1 MKQDLQSIG
10 VMCFAIFLIMVTTLV
25 FVAISQ
31 WLAGVAWR
39 MGLTS
44 DAAQW
49 TIYLVGLCM
58 CIGTVLTI
66 AGRLAMGGW
75 WFSDYPL
82 PRNER

>member
-1 MKQDLQSIG
+1 MKQDLQSIAAL
-10 VMCFAIFLIMVTTLV
+10 CLAIFLIIVTPLI

-49 TIYLVGLCM
+49 TIYAMGLCM
-58 CIGTVLTI
+58 CIGTVITV
-66 AGRLAMGGW
+66 AGRIIDGEW
-75 WFSDYPL
+75 WF
-82 PRNER
+82 R